1 MKNDE
6 NTQENKK
13 ELLKVKKK
21 YSIKYVLVVKL
32 IEVYVVFLLVISAAF
47 LYRLV
52 SIGIVSFLIL
62 IAIIIVA
69 LILSKKSASQTYIS
83 FYDDKVFYKRKFLF
97 IDTERTLEYSEIKD
111 IVFTQGTTWYT
122 RMWQKIF
129 GYGNIYIYP
138 KKGNII
144 THGMTV
150 EVVENID
157 KVVKDIK
164 TVIGD
169 KIK

>member
-1 MKNDE
+1 MKNDR

-32 IEVYVVFLLVISAAF
+32 IEVYIVFLLVISASF
-47 LYRLV
+47 LYRLI
-52 SIGIVSFLIL
+52 SIGIVSFFIL
-62 IAIIIVA
+62 VAIIIIS
-69 LILSKKSASQTYIS
+69 LILSKKSASQTYIL
-83 FYDDKVFYKRKFLF
+83 FYDDRVFYKRKFLF

-129 GYGNIYIYP
+129 GFGNIYIYP

-144 THGMTV
+144 THGMSV

-157 KVVKDIK
+157 KVIKDIK

>member
-83 FYDDKVFYKRKFLF
+83 FYDDKVFYKRKFL
-97 IDTERTLEYSEIKD
+97 
-111 IVFTQGTTWYT
+111 
-122 RMWQKIF
+122 
-129 GYGNIYIYP
+129 
-138 KKGNII
+138 
-144 THGMTV
+144 
-150 EVVENID
+150 
-157 KVVKDIK
+157 
-164 TVIGD
+164 
-169 KIK
+169 